1 VRAAG
6 EAYDVGVEV
15 TLKGSTYAL
24 RVPVTVQ
31 RQEGAIVASGEFPLK
46 QSQLGLKPFTAAMG
60 ALLVLDDMRVKFAVT
75 ARPQ

>member
-1 VRAAG
+1 M
-6 EAYDVGVEV
+6 
-15 TLKGSTYAL
+15 
-24 RVPVTVQ
+24 Q